1 MAYAD
6 DISALGAEHLY
17 RFDGNANDSIGTV
30 NGTASGVAFTG
41 TPICEDASNSMTTGS
56 TSARLTIPDTNV
68 ITEVKSRKAFCG
80 WFMTTAVQQPPTR
93 IYGEG
98 GTAQSISIN
107 LGFGNSLLFEV
118 DLDGDAKQIFGDTDL
133 VPNRAYHVALVFMG
147 TDFRNKVEC
156 YLDGVRQLDT
166 QDDVPDVTTIAARTP
181 AVFGQS
187 SVSVAIGST
196 ELVQVSPVSGI
207 YNYWAF
213 FDGNDANLSAADVRQ
228 ELFEKG
234 ALPDTTVTSGS
245 QSAMQTQIN
254 ALASS
259 VRPNKPLCIRI
270 NAVSGDGNFTLSA
283 NNITFDPLASIH
295 VQYMGTGTLTWIN
308 NNGSNASIGSTPNGG
323 TVTFQNPKTITVSD
337 LIAGSEVRIYEAGTT
352 TELGGVETS
361 GTSFALTVSVAAV
374 DVRILSTIYNIKA
387 VKNISMADDVSL
399 VAGQVPDRQYEN
411 P

>member
-1 MAYAD
+1 
-6 DISALGAEHLY
+6 
-17 RFDGNANDSIGTV
+17 
-30 NGTASGVAFTG
+30 
-41 TPICEDASNSMTTGS
+41 
-56 TSARLTIPDTNV
+56 
-68 ITEVKSRKAFCG
+68 
-80 WFMTTAVQQPPTR
+80 
-93 IYGEG
+93 
-98 GTAQSISIN
+98 
-107 LGFGNSLLFEV
+107 
-118 DLDGDAKQIFGDTDL
+118 
-133 VPNRAYHVALVFMG
+133 
-147 TDFRNKVEC
+147 
-156 YLDGVRQLDT
+156 
-166 QDDVPDVTTIAARTP
+166 
-181 AVFGQS
+181 
-187 SVSVAIGST
+187 
-196 ELVQVSPVSGI
+196 LVQVSPVTGI

-213 FDGNDANLSAADVRQ
+213 FDGNEADLSATEVRQ

-295 VQYMGTGTLTWIN
+295 IQYMGTGTLTWIN

-323 TVTFQNPKTITVSD
+323 TVTFQNPKTITVND